1 MKEFL
6 KLCEEYKNQYG
17 EDITFLNR
25 YLFTDEAI
33 EFIKNR
39 EGKRIGLVVDDKAQ
53 DAATPIYL

>member
-1 MKEFL
+1 MEEFL

-33 EFIKNR
+33 KFIKNR